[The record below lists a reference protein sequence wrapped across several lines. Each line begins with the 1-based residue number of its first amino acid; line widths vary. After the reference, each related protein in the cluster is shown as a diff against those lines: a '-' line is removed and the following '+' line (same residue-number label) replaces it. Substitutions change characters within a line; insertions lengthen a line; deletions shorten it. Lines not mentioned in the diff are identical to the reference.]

1 MGTSEINKKVTRFD
15 QAARLEQLKSPE
27 MVQKTKA
34 VRHPGFKMGIWIFK
48 VQSAAAADGVY
59 NCYQQTVYGDF
70 GTTPVEVLN
79 AVENDTL
86 ADYTPALAIGDRI
99 AAWRM
104 KNDAG
109 TAHWVGIPI
118 VPPVRMA
125 RTTEP
130 AGASQQIT
138 CNLIAN
144 DGQTEITS
152 GLGSGIEVY
161 FRICTGGNINSASPR
176 FKDDE
181 YLFAENISGKWWYV
195 AAAQASENHI
205 CA

>member
-1 MGTSEINKKVTRFD
+1 MGISDINKKVDHFGR
-15 QAARLEQLKSPE
+15 AARLEQLKSPE

-34 VRHPGFKMGIWIFK
+34 VRHPGFKMDMWIFK
-48 VQSAAAADGVY
+48 VQSATATDGVY
-59 NCYQQTVYGDF
+59 NCYQQTMYGDF
-70 GTTPVEVLN
+70 GTTLVEVLN

-86 ADYTPALAIGDRI
+86 VDYTPALAVGDRI

-104 KNDAG
+104 KNDVG
-109 TAHWVGIPI
+109 TVYWVGIPI

-125 RTTEP
+125 RTAE
-130 AGASQQIT
+130 AAQSSQQIT

-144 DGQTEITS
+144 DGQTEIKS
-152 GLGSGIEVY
+152 GLGSGIVVH
-161 FRICTGGNINSASPR
+161 FKICTGGNMNSASPR
-176 FKDDE
+176 FNNNE

-195 AAAQASENHI
+195 AAAQASENRD